1 MPAILRSLPQIA
13 DFVRIWKGNR
23 IVIAQ
28 IVDIPINTRY
38 LYETIVYDT
47 TDESISMDEV
57 TLFTLRPIENSPA
70 EGWVILTEEQVL
82 GKRATYGNI

>member
-1 MPAILRSLPQIA
+1 MPAVLRSLPQIA

-28 IVDIPINTRY
+28 VVDIPINTRY
-38 LYETIVYDT
+38 LYEVIAYETN
-47 TDESISMDEV
+47 DESISLEDV

-82 GKRATYGNI
+82 GKKAVYG